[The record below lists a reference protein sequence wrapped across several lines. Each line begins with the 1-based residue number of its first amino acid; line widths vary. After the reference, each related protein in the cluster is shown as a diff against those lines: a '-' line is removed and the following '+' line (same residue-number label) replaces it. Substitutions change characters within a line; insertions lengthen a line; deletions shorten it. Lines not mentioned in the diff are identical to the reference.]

1 MDVTMD
7 LLSEEDDNKVR
18 KSDVPLKLQYVKGI
32 RCDFWFELKLHRE
45 ILLLVLGYFMK
56 CYWYKRHLN

>member
-7 LLSEEDDNKVR
+7 LLSEEDDNKVQ

-32 RCDFWFELKLHRE
+32 RCDF
-45 ILLLVLGYFMK
+45 
-56 CYWYKRHLN
+56 